1 MKVTT
6 LLAAA
11 AVGAGLAFVA
21 PAADAMPLGNAP
33 VDVSQTN
40 TVEKVHGRH
49 CRIRRGHRSR
59 CRRPGRRAH
68 RHTHC
73 HHNGCHKHRH
83 TSRHHRSNDY
93 YRRRGR
99 FGIYLNF

>member
-33 VDVSQTN
+33 VDVSKTN
-40 TVEKVHGRH
+40 TVEKVHAVIAASGAGTVH
-49 CRIRRGHRSR
+49 AAA
-59 CRRPGRRAH
+59 AH
-68 RHTHC
+68 HAANVATPIVTITAAT
-73 HHNGCHKHRH
+73 N
-83 TSRHHRSNDY
+83 T
-93 YRRRGR
+93 
-99 FGIYLNF
+99 GIPVVTTAQTTITVVAVGSESF